1 MEYFYLLSC
10 LFSLEANPLDNR
22 VKIPVAYSTK
32 WLLDKERKEG
42 LRVSLESNI
51 DQKFPI
57 TVVVW
62 IQLKKEQH
70 I

>member
-10 LFSLEANPLDNR
+10 LFSLEANLLDNR
-22 VKIPVAYSTK
+22 VKIPVAYSAK
-32 WLLDKERKEG
+32 WLLDNERKEG
-42 LRVSLESNI
+42 LRVNLESNL

-57 TVVVW
+57 TAVVW